1 MADEKVSTYDP
12 EKGIDHDDTGIK
24 QGSDRK
30 LSLNDRKT
38 SIAASIVA
46 ADLLD
51 KRFATTQRGLKSRH
65 A

>member
-30 LSLNDRKT
+30 RASQLLLSPPTFST
-38 SIAASIVA
+38 SASPPPNEVSN
-46 ADLLD
+46 LD
-51 KRFATTQRGLKSRH
+51 MRR
-65 A
+65 